1 MYFFQTIWRCEQWFS
16 SKSQEQILNPIFKCE
31 RLFSALLVQMLT
43 SNEVL
48 RSDEEIAFRL
58 FLYWFS
64 LIYKYWC
71 INICIT
77 TFFFQDL
84 QYQSEGIDKPSTD
97 KMVYILIAVVALMVV
112 VLGIFTFVYIRNT
125 LRYVKS
131 LIKEMFLT
139 NTIKY

>member
-1 MYFFQTIWRCEQWFS
+1 MNNDSLARVRNRYSIRSLSVRYRFQH
-16 SKSQEQILNPIFKCE
+16 FKYKC
-31 RLFSALLVQMLT
+31 LLAMKKL
-43 SNEVL
+43 L
-48 RSDEEIAFRL
+48 SDEEIAFRL

-64 LIYKYWC
+64 LIYMYWC

-84 QYQSEGIDKPSTD
+84 QYQSESIDKPSTD
-97 KMVYILIAVVALMVV
+97 KMVYILIAVIALMVV

>member
-31 RLFSALLVQMLT
+31 ISFSALLVQMLT
-43 SNEVL
+43 SN
-48 RSDEEIAFRL
+48 EEIAFRL

-64 LIYKYWC
+64 LIYMYWC

-84 QYQSEGIDKPSTD
+84 QYQNESIDKPSTD
-97 KMVYILIAVVALMVV
+97 KMVYILIAVIALMVV

>member
-31 RLFSALLVQMLT
+31 ISFSALLVQMLT
-43 SNEVL
+43 SN
-48 RSDEEIAFRL
+48 EEIAFRL

-64 LIYKYWC
+64 LIYMYWC

-84 QYQSEGIDKPSTD
+84 QYQNESIDKPSTD
-97 KMVYILIAVVALMVV
+97 KMVYILIAVIALMIVF
-112 VLGIFTFVYIRNT
+112 LGIFTFLYIRNT

>member
-1 MYFFQTIWRCEQWFS
+1 M
-16 SKSQEQILNPIFKCE
+16 KK
-31 RLFSALLVQMLT
+31 
-43 SNEVL
+43 L

-64 LIYKYWC
+64 LIYMYWC

-97 KMVYILIAVVALMVV
+97 KMVYILIAVIALMVV
-112 VLGIFTFVYIRNT
+112 VLGIFTFLYIRNT
-125 LRYVKS
+125 QRYVKS

-139 NTIKY
+139 IKYKHLSLKLILKLFFQKQLYSNRNYHLNKAIDRESHKILS